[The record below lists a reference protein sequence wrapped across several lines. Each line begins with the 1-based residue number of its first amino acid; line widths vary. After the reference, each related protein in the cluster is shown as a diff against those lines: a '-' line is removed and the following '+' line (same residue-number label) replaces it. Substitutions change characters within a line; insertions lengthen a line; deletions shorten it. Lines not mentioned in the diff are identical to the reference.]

1 MNNGFSFSPNEE
13 EFDKRV
19 ADQRQKLDSMLNE
32 LEGYG
37 YNKYEQN
44 IPNPDYTLNNYD
56 FSDDGSKSEP
66 SSMLSSADPMEN
78 TLNINGVSL
87 DVLKKI
93 RGLYNDYDNESK
105 QASGTSISTP
115 AKQLVKS
122 LPGAPKN
129 TQADSSDI
137 GEIVLSFV
145 ACLQLA
151 ATTAAI
157 GASWLL
163 YLVNHLM

>member
-1 MNNGFSFSPNEE
+1 MDNKFSFSPNEE

-32 LEGYG
+32 LEG

-66 SSMLSSADPMEN
+66 SSILSSADPMEN

-87 DVLKKI
+87 DALKKI
-93 RGLYNDYDNESK
+93 RELYNYDNESK
-105 QASGTSISTP
+105 QASGTSISTH